1 MAGINSSSYPKTQ
14 RGDKMLTI
22 LNTEEN
28 ITLKTD
34 KITKGSWISLSAP
47 SNQEVLTVADEL
59 KIDLKDMRSAL
70 DSDEV
75 SRLETEDHYTIL
87 LVDIPTVILK
97 NQRAIYT
104 TIPLS
109 IIYSKENIVTVC
121 LEDSPVIKKL
131 INTKRDICTYKRTQ
145 LIYKILYNSA
155 KLYMEYLIKINSMR
169 SYIETNITATKEML
183 TELYD
188 LEKSLVYFKTSLKSN
203 EIVLNRLLKLA
214 YIKQY
219 PEDEELLEDVLIEY
233 KQAIEMTQIYY
244 EILDNTIS
252 KYSAL
257 MDYDLNNAMK
267 LLTSF
272 TIVLAIPTVISGVF
286 GMNLINMP
294 WSDSPVGFW
303 IVNFLTLAICMIC
316 IFLLRKKKMM

>member
-1 MAGINSSSYPKTQ
+1 
-14 RGDKMLTI
+14 MLTI
-22 LNTEEN
+22 LNTQEET
-28 ITLKTD
+28 TLKTD
-34 KITKGSWISLSAP
+34 TISKGSWVNLSAP
-47 SNQEVLTVADEL
+47 TNQEVLNVAHKL
-59 KIDLKDMRSAL
+59 HIDLKDMRSAL

-75 SRLETEDHYTIL
+75 SRLEKEDDYTLL

-109 IIYSKENIVTVC
+109 VIYSKENIVTVC

-131 INTKRDICTYKRTQ
+131 INNQTAICTYKRTQ
-145 LIYKILYNSA
+145 LIYKILYNTA

-169 SYIETNITATKEML
+169 SYIENNISTPKETL

-203 EIVLNRLLKLA
+203 EIVLNRLLKQPSVKR
-214 YIKQY
+214 YT
-219 PEDEELLEDVLIEY
+219 EDDELLEDVLIEF

-244 EILDNTIS
+244 EVLDNTIS

-272 TIVLAIPTVISGVF
+272 TIVLAIPTVISGIF

-294 WSDSPVGFW
+294 WASSNVGFW
-303 IVNFLTLAICMIC
+303 IVNVITFALCFIC
-316 IFLLRKKKMM
+316 IILLRKKKML